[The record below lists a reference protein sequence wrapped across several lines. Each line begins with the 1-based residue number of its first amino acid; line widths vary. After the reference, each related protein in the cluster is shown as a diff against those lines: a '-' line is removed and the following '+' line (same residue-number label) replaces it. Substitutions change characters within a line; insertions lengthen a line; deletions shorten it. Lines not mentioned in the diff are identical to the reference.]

1 MVGKREPT
9 GEDEGNQSG
18 GQAAGPDQ
26 RVELEGP
33 ESASGWLLDERGD
46 AGQHHVDGHI
56 PQGQGR

>member
-46 AGQHHVDGHI
+46 AG
-56 PQGQGR
+56 